1 MDTITT
7 AANRTDPFMKINEL
21 SFSWAYGFAD
31 RVVDEVRC
39 SESGDVVLDFLET
52 QETPFLEKV
61 SKPFKATVLHDFIYN
76 LNLFDFHDSTSR
88 FPEESLISYVT
99 LLRSAG
105 MDCPAWLSEEEVSNH
120 IHELDVLLERAARI
134 VTEPTFH
141 LLFSDR
147 EFLCDFQALVATK
160 IKVSARLTEHTFFN
174 KKGYI
179 RRPSRIPSWLRRAV
193 FYRDK
198 GRCQNCFSDL
208 TGTVALSPRLHLD
221 HIRPLSQLGSNDP
234 TNFQL
239 LCESCNLKKG
249 GNEQKNTFRT
259 ETYW

>member
-1 MDTITT
+1 
-7 AANRTDPFMKINEL
+7 
-21 SFSWAYGFAD
+21 
-31 RVVDEVRC
+31 
-39 SESGDVVLDFLET
+39 
-52 QETPFLEKV
+52 
-61 SKPFKATVLHDFIYN
+61 
-76 LNLFDFHDSTSR
+76 
-88 FPEESLISYVT
+88 
-99 LLRSAG
+99 
-105 MDCPAWLSEEEVSNH
+105 MDCPAWLSEDEVSNH
-120 IHELDVLLERAARI
+120 IHELDILLERAVKI

-147 EFLCDFQALVATK
+147 EFLCDFQALIATK
-160 IKVSARLTEHTFFN
+160 IRSIDRLTDYAYFGD
-174 KKGYI
+174 KGYVQ
-179 RRPSRIPSWLRRAV
+179 RPTSIPSWLRRAI

-208 TGTVALSPRLHLD
+208 TGIVKLSPRLHLD

-249 GNEQKNTFRT
+249 GNEQKHLFRT